1 MAWGREEMAAR
12 AARELRDGQY
22 VNLGIGLPTLIPNHL
37 QAGVE
42 VVLESENG
50 ILGTGPY
57 PTEDQV
63 DPDLINAGKET
74 VTVLPGASFF
84 DSALSFS
91 MIRGG
96 HIDVAVLGAMQVSEK
111 GDLANWAIP
120 GKMITGIGGAMD
132 LVHGART
139 VIVVDDPHGQGRL
152 AEDPHRVRAAA
163 DRQGVRGPDHHRPGC
178 ARRDRRR
185 TGARGVRT
193 RCDRRRDHR
202 QDRRQADRNGGPEVK
217 HVYIADAVRTPI
229 GRYNGGLA
237 SVRPDDLA
245 AHTIRELLAH
255 TPNLDPSRIEDVYFG
270 NANGAGEENRNVA
283 RMAAL
288 LAGLPTGVPGVTVN
302 RLCASGLEAVI
313 QAARAI
319 AVGDA
324 SIALAGGVESMT
336 RAPYVLPKSDR
347 PFPAGHAE
355 LYSTTLG
362 WRMVNPRMDPQWT
375 IPLGESAEL
384 IADKHK
390 ISREQQ
396 DEFALAS
403 HRKAAKAQSEGLF
416 GAELVPVPVPQR
428 KGDPLPFAADECVR
442 PDASLAAMAKLRPS
456 FRTEHS
462 TVTAGNASPLNDGA
476 AALLL
481 MDEAGLKAT
490 GREPLARVS
499 ATGVSAL
506 DPHYFG
512 LAPVEAVNRA
522 LAKAGRTFADLD
534 VLELNEAFAA
544 QVLGCLAEWP
554 EFDSAILNP
563 RGGAIAL
570 GHPLGASGARLA
582 GTVAHQL
589 ARRGSGTGIATLCIG
604 VGQGLALVLER

>member
-1 MAWGREEMAAR
+1 MK
-12 AARELRDGQY
+12 
-22 VNLGIGLPTLIPNHL
+22 T
-37 QAGVE
+37 
-42 VVLESENG
+42 
-50 ILGTGPY
+50 
-57 PTEDQV
+57 
-63 DPDLINAGKET
+63 
-74 VTVLPGASFF
+74 
-84 DSALSFS
+84 
-91 MIRGG
+91 
-96 HIDVAVLGAMQVSEK
+96 
-111 GDLANWAIP
+111 
-120 GKMITGIGGAMD
+120 
-132 LVHGART
+132 
-139 VIVVDDPHGQGRL
+139 
-152 AEDPHRVRAAA
+152 
-163 DRQGVRGPDHHRPGC
+163 
-178 ARRDRRR
+178 
-185 TGARGVRT
+185 
-193 RCDRRRDHR
+193 
-202 QDRRQADRNGGPEVK
+202 
-217 HVYIADAVRTPI
+217 VYIVDAVRTPI

-237 SVRPDDLA
+237 GVRPDDLA
-245 AHTIRELLAH
+245 AHAIRELLGR
-255 TPNLDPSRIEDVYFG
+255 TPDLDPSRIEDVYFG
-270 NANGAGEENRNVA
+270 NANGAGEENRNVG

-288 LAGLPTGVPGVTVN
+288 LAGLPTSVPGVTVN

-336 RAPYVLPKSDR
+336 RAPYVLPKSDK
-347 PFPAGHAE
+347 PFPAAHTE

-362 WRMVNPRMDPQWT
+362 WRMVNPTMDPQWT

-396 DEFALAS
+396 DEFALHS
-403 HRKAAKAQSEGLF
+403 HRKAARAQQQGRF
-416 GAELVPVPVPQR
+416 DAELAPVAIPQR
-428 KGDPLPFAADECVR
+428 KGDPQVLAADECVR
-442 PDASLAAMAKLRPS
+442 PDASLAAMARLKPS
-456 FRTEHS
+456 FRTENG

-481 MDEAGLKAT
+481 ADEEGLRAI

-499 ATGVSAL
+499 ATGVSAI
-506 DPHYFG
+506 DPQYFG

-522 LAKAGRTFADLD
+522 LAKAGKTFGDLN

-554 EFDSAILNP
+554 EFDPAILNP
-563 RGGAIAL
+563 QGGAIAL

-589 ARRGSGTGIATLCIG
+589 ARRGSGTGVATLCIG